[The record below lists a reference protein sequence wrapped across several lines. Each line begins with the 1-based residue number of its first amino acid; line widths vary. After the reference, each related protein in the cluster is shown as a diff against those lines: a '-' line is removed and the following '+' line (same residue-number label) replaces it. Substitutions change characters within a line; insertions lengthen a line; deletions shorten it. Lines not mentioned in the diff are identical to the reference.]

1 MNYYLYKLAFDTAV
15 HFGGSSSALSLYRS
29 EDHFCADTLFSAL
42 CHTALSLRGQDGLD
56 RLCQAAREGHL
67 LLSDSM
73 PWMDDI
79 FYLPK
84 PTVSTKGEQDIPA
97 DKRKAI
103 KKLKWIPVD
112 EFTAFA
118 DSICGGQ
125 VYDAEHAR
133 ADFGISMSTA
143 KVKITQGEDSMPYQ
157 VGLFRFREN
166 AGLWFLAGCE
176 TEELGDELGLLL
188 DGLSYSGIGG
198 KTSGGYGKFH
208 VEDLIFLNEPFDEI
222 TEWLFSSLDDEA
234 AGWQL
239 LLSTSLPSD
248 EELAELLPDAEYML
262 TRRAGFIQSANYA
275 TENRRKVT
283 QLFLSAGSVLPRRF
297 QARLYEVGEAGK
309 HPVYRLSAPLF
320 LGVTL

>member
-1 MNYYLYKLAFDTAV
+1 MNYYLYKLSFDTAV
-15 HFGGSSSALSLYRS
+15 HFGGASSALSLYRS
-29 EDHFCADTLFSAL
+29 EDHFRADTLFSAL
-42 CHTALSLRGQDGLD
+42 CHTALALRGQDGLN
-56 RLCQAAREGHL
+56 RLCQAARDGHL
-67 LLSDSM
+67 LLSDGM
-73 PWMDDI
+73 PWMDDT

-84 PTVSTKGEQDIPA
+84 PTVSAKGEQEISPDR
-97 DKRKAI
+97 RKAI
-103 KKLKWIPVD
+103 KKLKWIPAD
-112 EFTAFA
+112 DFAAFA
-118 DSICGGQ
+118 DSVRGGQ
-125 VYDAEHAR
+125 VYDAERAR
-133 ADFGISMSTA
+133 ADFGTSMSTA

-157 VGLFRFREN
+157 VGLYRFREN

-176 TEELGDELGLLL
+176 MEELGGELRRLI

-198 KTSGGYGKFH
+198 KTSAGYGKFH
-208 VEDLIFLNEPFDEI
+208 AEDPIFLNEPLDAV
-222 TEWLFSSLDDEA
+222 TKWLFVSLNNETA
-234 AGWQL
+234 ERQL

-275 TENRRKVT
+275 PESRRKAT

-297 QARLYEVGEAGK
+297 RARLYEIGEAGK